1 MYSVPSAP
9 SQWAVLPIKTCPC
22 MFASA
27 SAESANQETKYKEL
41 DGITSAR
48 VQSGWTSDASS
59 TDVGDIQRQI
69 GGDRGRRLES
79 DAASPQTITRMPFS
93 GVR

>member
-1 MYSVPSAP
+1 MYSVASAP
-9 SQWAVLPIKTCPC
+9 SQWAVLPIKTCPR
-22 MFASA
+22 MFASV
-27 SAESANQETKYKEL
+27 SAVSANQETKYKEL

-48 VQSGWTSDASS
+48 VQSGRMSDTNS
-59 TDVGDIQRQI
+59 TDVGDIQWQI

-79 DAASPQTITRMPFS
+79 DGASPQNITRMPFS